1 MSQTLSE
8 IDGNAIRE
16 IDYGLTI
23 NNSLEYSQLQQQLI
37 QLAQAGLQNDK
48 VNFSQIMDI
57 MTDPSISS
65 VRRKIE
71 TAERQKTQEVQQQQQ
86 QQQEMAQQ
94 QQQAMQQVEQMRIQ
108 GGQQAEQFK
117 ADIAMQLEKVR
128 NDGKIEL
135 ERVKA
140 ELQRD
145 LKMTESSDALIK
157 TQTDVEKLAK
167 ELQHEARQNEL
178 DRDSKEEIE
187 RIKSKKSIK

>member
-1 MSQTLSE
+1 M
-8 IDGNAIRE
+8 
-16 IDYGLTI
+16 
-23 NNSLEYSQLQQQLI
+23 QQMLM

-71 TAERQKTQEVQQQQQ
+71 TAERQKLQEQQQQMQ
-86 QQQEMAQQ
+86 QQQELQAQ
-94 QQQAMQQVEQMRIQ
+94 QQQAMQQVEQMRQ
-108 GGQQAEQFK
+108 EGNKQAEQFK

-145 LKMTESSDALIK
+145 LKMTESSDTLIK
-157 TQTDVEKLAK
+157 TKTDVEKLAK
-167 ELQHEARQNEL
+167 ELQHEAQQNEL
-178 DRDSKEEIE
+178 DRENKEEIE
-187 RIKSKKSIK
+187 KIKSEKSIK